1 MASGPTYDIRHPEMI
16 AVGRSTVHVF
26 TWMAD
31 GVDEPKQHEHEVSIM
46 LIESIEP
53 LAAAAKA
60 DPQQN

>member
-1 MASGPTYDIRHPEMI
+1 
-16 AVGRSTVHVF
+16 
-26 TWMAD
+26 MAD